1 MPKTIPFWRARDLC
15 HANRDRRNEPAE
27 VLLHR
32 DQDDA
37 AEWEAM
43 EDFAESQERF
53 VYDFLCWS
61 LGCPEEPTLPP
72 SNPLPNPLPLE
83 KKGRDYREGMINNPR
98 PALLW

>member
-32 DQDDA
+32 DQDDI
-37 AEWEAM
+37 AELEWLEAYI
-43 EDFAESQERF
+43 ESQERF
-53 VYDFLCWS
+53 VYDTLAWE
-61 LGCPEEPTLPP
+61 LDQPAQPTFTAPT
-72 SNPLPNPLPLE
+72 PLPNPLPLE